1 MQRFMIAIPV
11 IAYVY
16 IWYLSITLFLIPA
29 FKLYFS
35 LYGIFGTFG
44 IWAGLTI
51 AGYFCGYY
59 FMKLLTLR
67 KETRHELS

>member
-1 MQRFMIAIPV
+1 MRKFIIAIPV
-11 IAYVY
+11 IAYIYV
-16 IWYLSITLFLIPA
+16 WYLSITLFLIPA

-44 IWAGLTI
+44 IWAALTV

-59 FMKLLTLR
+59 FMKLLHAS
-67 KETRHELS
+67 KESTHETA